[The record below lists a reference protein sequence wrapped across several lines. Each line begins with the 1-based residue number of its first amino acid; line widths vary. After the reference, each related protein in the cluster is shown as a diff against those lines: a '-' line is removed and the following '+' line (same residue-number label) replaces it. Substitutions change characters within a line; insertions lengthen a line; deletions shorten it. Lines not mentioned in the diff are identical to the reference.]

1 MIKMIIIIV
10 LKLNLRVDIRQSL
23 GHWLRLEWTQINIRI
38 KMVIIIVLK
47 SNLGGQS
54 RARPGSRVRLTIDSG
69 QHKDKNYYYHSFE
82 T

>member
-1 MIKMIIIIV
+1 MIKMVIIIV

-47 SNLGGQS
+47 HDSGVNLGQG
-54 RARPGSRVRLTIDSG
+54 RVISG
-69 QHKDKNYYYHSFE
+69 LNL
-82 T
+82 